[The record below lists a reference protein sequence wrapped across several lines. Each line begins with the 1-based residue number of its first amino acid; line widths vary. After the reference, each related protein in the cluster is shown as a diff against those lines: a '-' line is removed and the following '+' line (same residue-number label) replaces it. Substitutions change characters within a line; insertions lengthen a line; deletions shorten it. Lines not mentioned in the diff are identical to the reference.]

1 MFRRSKSQAGQ
12 LGTSYVTKSLKTL
25 PRLSPSNQQPK
36 NELQLPKFGVSW
48 IGWSSCGQY
57 MAAREESYPRCLWI
71 WHGLE
76 ARLCDLLVQLD
87 NIVCARWR
95 PKRTSDDDSESE
107 PVLAFCC
114 NTPRV
119 YFWTLHGSSWA
130 DLPHMNHSTD
140 TLPKS
145 SISKSSSRTSTA
157 TTLSMLNP
165 PSSSTNLDEQGI
177 VELPVSSLKWSPDG
191 KRLLLI
197 GKDRFCLCDVTFTSS
212 SEIKLH
218 QSDDGIDDYSEGRV

>member
-1 MFRRSKSQAGQ
+1 M
-12 LGTSYVTKSLKTL
+12 L
-25 PRLSPSNQQPK
+25 
-36 NELQLPKFGVSW
+36 LPKFGVSW

-87 NIVCARWR
+87 NIVCARWQ
-95 PKRTSDDDSESE
+95 PKAQSDENDGSEYDG

-130 DLPHMNHSTD
+130 DLPHMTASLETS
-140 TLPKS
+140 LPKPPIS
-145 SISKSSSRTSTA
+145 SKLSSSRT
-157 TTLSMLNP
+157 TTFSMLNP
-165 PSSSTNLDEQGI
+165 PSSNSDDTRGI
-177 VELPVSSLKWSPDG
+177 VELPINSLKWSPDG

-197 GKDRFCLCDVTFTSS
+197 GKERFCVCDVTFTSS
-212 SEIKLH
+212 HEIKLQH
-218 QSDDGIDDYSEGRV
+218 NNGDIDDHMATMESRE

>member
-1 MFRRSKSQAGQ
+1 
-12 LGTSYVTKSLKTL
+12 
-25 PRLSPSNQQPK
+25 
-36 NELQLPKFGVSW
+36 
-48 IGWSSCGQY
+48 

-87 NIVCARWR
+87 SIVCARWR
-95 PKRTSDDDSESE
+95 PNKKVEHSQGEEGEGQADEEDGEDDSIG

-130 DLPHMNHSTD
+130 DLPQMSASAATD
-140 TLPKS
+140 ILPKPSQRS
-145 SISKSSSRTSTA
+145 SSSSRTSSVTSMSQA
-157 TTLSMLNP
+157 PPLPPPHGEEIKPSVVDLS
-165 PSSSTNLDEQGI
+165 
-177 VELPVSSLKWSPDG
+177 VSSLKWSPDG

-197 GKDRFCLCDVTFTSS
+197 GKERFCSCDVSFASAAS
-212 SEIKLH
+212 QEFKLRKSED
-218 QSDDGIDDYSEGRV
+218 QEEGGEVSRGAGQGEGEMSR